1 MRVKGAKKRVAI
13 ALAAALVVSGIGYVP
28 KADAESVTQVT
39 GDYSQEVNEV
49 CDTMEFVVS
58 DPAFGSV
65 GGEWAALVLG
75 RAGRMTEEW
84 KTKYLAAVKTSFD
97 NVSETLKAQN
107 KLHRIKLTENSR
119 AIIGLYSAGA
129 DVTDFNG
136 WNLCASLAGDN
147 VGGDKT
153 EESADYTATLK
164 QGINGPIYA
173 LIALDYAGYKS
184 EGETKVT
191 DVTEENTTTLRDDY
205 LNDILSKEISGGGWA
220 LSGTSADPDI
230 TMMAVQALSKYTYL
244 PEVNDAVERALTVM
258 SSKQNAQG
266 GYSSWGSVNA
276 ESISQVICGLTML
289 GIDPTTDERFIKNG
303 NTLVDALKSFS
314 ADCVKD
320 KVTYSEYRG
329 YAHAE
334 QNGVMK
340 YNQMATEQ
348 AGYAMVALWCQK
360 KGQKLYQNGFR
371 DIPDTTPTVT
381 PIATPEVTETPTAAP
396 SEPAVPTVTPVQS
409 ENPDAGETAA
419 PTAVPTMTP
428 SAAPTTPASAVPT
441 KAPAT
446 PVTPAPTAVATKMP
460 TPTAVATKMP
470 APTAVATKIP
480 VIPTP
485 AATTK
490 PAIPTPATT
499 TKPENPD
506 IVPTA
511 TPKAPE
517 PTKAPVTTKTPEPTK
532 TPEVT
537 KAPEPTKTP
546 ETTKKPAA
554 TKAPETTVISKI
566 VKKAAVEKGKK
577 ITIKAIVN
585 GKKVKCK
592 VSSYNKKA
600 LKVTVKNGKLVIKAK
615 KKAKAGKTY
624 KVVIKYKKGKKT
636 VKKTVKITVK

>member
-107 KLHRIKLTENSR
+107 KLHRTKLTENSR

-136 WNLCASLAGDN
+136 WNLCAPLAGDN

-173 LIALDYAGYKS
+173 LIALDYAGYNS

-191 DVTEENTTTLRDDY
+191 NVTEENTTTLRDDY
-205 LNDILSKEISGGGWA
+205 LNYILSKEIPGGGWA
-220 LSGTSADPDI
+220 LFGDSADPDI

-329 YAHAE
+329 YAHVA
-334 QNGVMK
+334 NSDGTYS

-419 PTAVPTMTP
+419 P
-428 SAAPTTPASAVPT
+428 SA
-441 KAPAT
+441 
-446 PVTPAPTAVATKMP
+446 
-460 TPTAVATKMP
+460 
-470 APTAVATKIP
+470 
-480 VIPTP
+480 
-485 AATTK
+485 
-490 PAIPTPATT
+490 
-499 TKPENPD
+499 
-506 IVPTA
+506 VPTA

-517 PTKAPVTTKTPEPTK
+517 PTKTPEATKAPEPTK
-532 TPEVT
+532 TPEATKAPEPTKTPEATKAPEPTKTPEAT

-546 ETTKKPAA
+546 ETTKKPAV
-554 TKAPETTVISKI
+554 TKAPETIVISKI

>member
-49 CDTMEFVVS
+49 CDTMEFVV
-58 DPAFGSV
+58 DEPAFGSV
-65 GGEWAALVLG
+65 CGEWAALVLG

-84 KTKYLAAVKTSFD
+84 KTKYLAAVKTSLD
-97 NVSETLKAQN
+97 GMSETLKAQN

-136 WNLCASLAGDN
+136 WNLCAPLAGDN

-205 LNDILSKEISGGGWA
+205 LNYILSKEISDGGWA

-230 TMMAVQALSKYTYL
+230 TMMTVQALSKYTYL

-329 YAHAE
+329 YAHVA
-334 QNGVMK
+334 NSDGT
-340 YNQMATEQ
+340 YSYDQMATEQ

-396 SEPAVPTVTPVQS
+396 SETAVPTVTPVHS

-419 PTAVPTMTP
+419 PSAVPTMTP
-428 SAAPTTPASAVPT
+428 SAAPTTPAFAVPT
-441 KAPAT
+441 KAPVT

-460 TPTAVATKMP
+460 TPTAVT
-470 APTAVATKIP
+470 TKIP

-490 PAIPTPATT
+490 L
-499 TKPENPD
+499 ENPD
-506 IVPTA
+506 IVPTE

-517 PTKAPVTTKTPEPTK
+517 TS
-532 TPEVT
+532 

-554 TKAPETTVISKI
+554 TKAPKTTVISKI
-566 VKKAAVEKGKK
+566 VKKAAVEKGEK

>member
-58 DPAFGSV
+58 DPVFGSM

-129 DVTDFNG
+129 DVTDFYG
-136 WNLCASLAGDN
+136 WNLCAPLAGDN
-147 VGGDKT
+147 AGGDKT
-153 EESADYTATLK
+153 EKSADYTATLK

-205 LNDILSKEISGGGWA
+205 LNYILSKEISGGGWA

-334 QNGVMK
+334 LNGVMK
-340 YNQMATEQ
+340 YDQMATEQ

-371 DIPDTTPTVT
+371 DIPDTTPT
-381 PIATPEVTETPTAAP
+381 
-396 SEPAVPTVTPVQS
+396 
-409 ENPDAGETAA
+409 
-419 PTAVPTMTP
+419 
-428 SAAPTTPASAVPT
+428 
-441 KAPAT
+441 
-446 PVTPAPTAVATKMP
+446 AVATKMP
-460 TPTAVATKMP
+460 TPTAVATK
-470 APTAVATKIP
+470 IP
-480 VIPTP
+480 V
-485 AATTK
+485 
-490 PAIPTPATT
+490 IPTPATT

-517 PTKAPVTTKTPEPTK
+517 PTKTPEA
-532 TPEVT
+532 T

-546 ETTKKPAA
+546 ETAKKPAV

>member
-49 CDTMEFVVS
+49 CDTMEFVVTE
-58 DPAFGSV
+58 PTFGSMS
-65 GGEWAALVLG
+65 GEWAALVLG

-107 KLHRIKLTENSR
+107 KLHSRKLTDNSR
-119 AIIGLYSAGA
+119 AIIGLYSADA
-129 DVTDFNG
+129 DVTNFYG
-136 WNLCASLAGDN
+136 WNLCAPLAGDN

-153 EESADYTATLK
+153 EESQDYKDTIW
-164 QGINGPIYA
+164 QGINGPVYA

-329 YAHAE
+329 YAHVA
-334 QNGVMK
+334 NSDGTYS

-371 DIPDTTPTVT
+371 DIPDTTPT
-381 PIATPEVTETPTAAP
+381 ATPEVTETPTATPEVTETPTTAP

-419 PTAVPTMTP
+419 PSAVPTMTP
-428 SAAPTTPASAVPT
+428 SAAPTTPAFAVPT
-441 KAPAT
+441 KAPVT
-446 PVTPAPTAVATKMP
+446 PVTPS
-460 TPTAVATKMP
+460 
-470 APTAVATKIP
+470 PTAVATKIP
-480 VIPTP
+480 V
-485 AATTK
+485 
-490 PAIPTPATT
+490 IPTPATT

-506 IVPTA
+506 IVPTE

-517 PTKAPVTTKTPEPTK
+517 PTKIPVTTTKPENPDVVPTK
-532 TPEVT
+532 TP
-537 KAPEPTKTP
+537 
-546 ETTKKPAA
+546 
-554 TKAPETTVISKI
+554 KAPETIVISKI

>member
-84 KTKYLAAVKTSFD
+84 KTKYLAAVKTSLD
-97 NVSETLKAQN
+97 GMSETLKAQN
-107 KLHRIKLTENSR
+107 KLHSRKLTENSR

-129 DVTDFNG
+129 DVTDFYG
-136 WNLCASLAGDN
+136 WNLCAPLAGDN

-153 EESADYTATLK
+153 EESQDYKDTIW
-164 QGINGPIYA
+164 QGINGPVYA
-173 LIALDYAGYKS
+173 LIALDYAGYNS

-191 DVTEENTTTLRDDY
+191 NVTEENTTTLRDDY
-205 LNDILSKEISGGGWA
+205 LNDILSKEIPGGGWA
-220 LSGTSADPDI
+220 LFGDSADPDI

-258 SSKQNAQG
+258 SSKQNDQG

-329 YAHAE
+329 YAHVA
-334 QNGVMK
+334 NSDGTYS

-396 SEPAVPTVTPVQS
+396 SESAVPTVTPVQS

-419 PTAVPTMTP
+419 P
-428 SAAPTTPASAVPT
+428 SA
-441 KAPAT
+441 
-446 PVTPAPTAVATKMP
+446 
-460 TPTAVATKMP
+460 
-470 APTAVATKIP
+470 
-480 VIPTP
+480 
-485 AATTK
+485 
-490 PAIPTPATT
+490 
-499 TKPENPD
+499 
-506 IVPTA
+506 VPTA

-517 PTKAPVTTKTPEPTK
+517 PTKTPEATKAPEPTK
-532 TPEVT
+532 TPEAT
-537 KAPEPTKTP
+537 KASEPTKTP
-546 ETTKKPAA
+546 ETTKKPAV
-554 TKAPETTVISKI
+554 TKVPETIVISKI

-600 LKVTVKNGKLVIKAK
+600 LKVTIKNGKLVIKAK

>member
-58 DPAFGSV
+58 DPAFSSV

-136 WNLCASLAGDN
+136 WNLCAPLAGDN

-441 KAPAT
+441 K
-446 PVTPAPTAVATKMP
+446 
-460 TPTAVATKMP
+460 
-470 APTAVATKIP
+470 
-480 VIPTP
+480 
-485 AATTK
+485 
-490 PAIPTPATT
+490 
-499 TKPENPD
+499 
-506 IVPTA
+506 
-511 TPKAPE
+511 
-517 PTKAPVTTKTPEPTK
+517 

>member
-58 DPAFGSV
+58 DPAFGSM

-107 KLHRIKLTENSR
+107 KLHRTKLTENSR

-136 WNLCASLAGDN
+136 WNLCAPLAGDN

-173 LIALDYAGYKS
+173 LIALDYAGYNS

-191 DVTEENTTTLRDDY
+191 NVTEENTTTLRDDY
-205 LNDILSKEISGGGWA
+205 LNYILSKEIPGGGWA
-220 LSGTSADPDI
+220 LFGDSADPDI

-329 YAHAE
+329 YAHVA
-334 QNGVMK
+334 NSDGTYS

-381 PIATPEVTETPTAAP
+381 PIATPEVTETPTTAP

-419 PTAVPTMTP
+419 PSAVPTMTP

-446 PVTPAPTAVATKMP
+446 PVTPAPTAVATKIPTPTAVATKTPAPTAVATKMP
-460 TPTAVATKMP
+460 TPTAVATK
-470 APTAVATKIP
+470 IP
-480 VIPTP
+480 V
-485 AATTK
+485 
-490 PAIPTPATT
+490 IPTPATT

-517 PTKAPVTTKTPEPTK
+517 PTKTPEA
-532 TPEVT
+532 T

-546 ETTKKPAA
+546 ETAKKPAV
-554 TKAPETTVISKI
+554 TKAPETIVISKI

>member
-58 DPAFGSV
+58 DPVFGSM

-129 DVTDFNG
+129 DVTDFYG
-136 WNLCASLAGDN
+136 WNLCAPLAGDN
-147 VGGDKT
+147 AGGDKT
-153 EESADYTATLK
+153 EKSADYTATLK

-191 DVTEENTTTLRDDY
+191 DVMEENTTTLRDDY
-205 LNDILSKEISGGGWA
+205 LNYILSKEISGGGWA

-329 YAHAE
+329 YAHVA
-334 QNGVMK
+334 NSDGTYS

-371 DIPDTTPTVT
+371 DIPDTTPTVK

-419 PTAVPTMTP
+419 PSAVPTMTP

-441 KAPAT
+441 KVPAT
-446 PVTPAPTAVATKMP
+446 PVTPAPTAVATKIPTPTAVATKTPAPTAVATKMP
-460 TPTAVATKMP
+460 TPTAVATK
-470 APTAVATKIP
+470 IP
-480 VIPTP
+480 V
-485 AATTK
+485 
-490 PAIPTPATT
+490 IPTPATT

-517 PTKAPVTTKTPEPTK
+517 PTKTPEA
-532 TPEVT
+532 T

-546 ETTKKPAA
+546 ETAKKPAV

>member
-136 WNLCASLAGDN
+136 WNLCAPLAGDN

-446 PVTPAPTAVATKMP
+446 PVTPAPTAVATKIPTPTAVATKTPAPTAVATKMP
-460 TPTAVATKMP
+460 TPTAVATK
-470 APTAVATKIP
+470 IP
-480 VIPTP
+480 V
-485 AATTK
+485 
-490 PAIPTPATT
+490 IPTPATT

-517 PTKAPVTTKTPEPTK
+517 PTKTPEP
-532 TPEVT
+532 T

-546 ETTKKPAA
+546 ETAKKPAVK
-554 TKAPETTVISKI
+554 KAPETIVISKI

>member
-49 CDTMEFVVS
+49 CDTMEFVVTE
-58 DPAFGSV
+58 PTFGSMS
-65 GGEWAALVLG
+65 GEWAALVLG

-107 KLHRIKLTENSR
+107 KLHSRKLTDNSR
-119 AIIGLYSAGA
+119 AIIGLYSADA
-129 DVTDFNG
+129 DVTNFYG
-136 WNLCASLAGDN
+136 WNLCAPLAGDN

-153 EESADYTATLK
+153 EESQDYKDTIW
-164 QGINGPIYA
+164 QGINGPVYA

-329 YAHAE
+329 YAHVA
-334 QNGVMK
+334 NSDGTYS

-371 DIPDTTPTVT
+371 DIPDTTPT
-381 PIATPEVTETPTAAP
+381 ATPEVTETPTATPEVTETPTTAP

-419 PTAVPTMTP
+419 PSAVPTMTP
-428 SAAPTTPASAVPT
+428 SVAPTTPAFAVPT
-441 KAPAT
+441 KAPVT
-446 PVTPAPTAVATKMP
+446 PVTPSPTAVATKMP
-460 TPTAVATKMP
+460 TPTAVATK
-470 APTAVATKIP
+470 IP
-480 VIPTP
+480 V
-485 AATTK
+485 
-490 PAIPTPATT
+490 IPTPATT

-506 IVPTA
+506 IVPTE

-517 PTKAPVTTKTPEPTK
+517 PTKIPVTTTKPENPDVVPTK
-532 TPEVT
+532 TP
-537 KAPEPTKTP
+537 
-546 ETTKKPAA
+546 
-554 TKAPETTVISKI
+554 KAPETTVISKI
-566 VKKAAVEKGKK
+566 VKKAAVEKGEK
-577 ITIKAIVN
+577 ITIKAVVN

>member
-58 DPAFGSV
+58 DPVFGSM

-129 DVTDFNG
+129 DVTDFYG
-136 WNLCASLAGDN
+136 WNLCAPLAGDN
-147 VGGDKT
+147 AGGDKT
-153 EESADYTATLK
+153 EKSADYTATLK

-191 DVTEENTTTLRDDY
+191 DVMEENTTTLRDDY
-205 LNDILSKEISGGGWA
+205 LNYILSKEISGGGWA

-334 QNGVMK
+334 LNGVMK
-340 YNQMATEQ
+340 YDQMATEQ

-371 DIPDTTPTVT
+371 DIPDTTPTVK

-419 PTAVPTMTP
+419 PSAVPTMTP

-446 PVTPAPTAVATKMP
+446 PVTPAPTAVATKIPTPTAVATKTPAPTAVATKMP
-460 TPTAVATKMP
+460 TPTAVATK
-470 APTAVATKIP
+470 IP
-480 VIPTP
+480 V
-485 AATTK
+485 
-490 PAIPTPATT
+490 IPTPATT

-517 PTKAPVTTKTPEPTK
+517 PTKTPEA
-532 TPEVT
+532 T

-546 ETTKKPAA
+546 ETAKKPAV

-615 KKAKAGKTY
+615 KKAKVGKTY

>member
-58 DPAFGSV
+58 DPAFGSM

-107 KLHRIKLTENSR
+107 KLHRTKLTENSR

-136 WNLCASLAGDN
+136 WNLCAPLAGDN

-173 LIALDYAGYKS
+173 LIALDYAGYNS

-191 DVTEENTTTLRDDY
+191 NVTEENTTTLRDDY
-205 LNDILSKEISGGGWA
+205 LNYILSKEIPGGGWA
-220 LSGTSADPDI
+220 LFGDSADPDI

-258 SSKQNAQG
+258 SSKQNDQG

-276 ESISQVICGLTML
+276 ESIAQVICGLTML

-340 YNQMATEQ
+340 YDQMATEQ

-381 PIATPEVTETPTAAP
+381 PIATPEGTETPTAAP

-419 PTAVPTMTP
+419 PSAVPTMTP

-441 KAPAT
+441 KTPAT
-446 PVTPAPTAVATKMP
+446 PVT
-460 TPTAVATKMP
+460 P

-517 PTKAPVTTKTPEPTK
+517 PTKAPVPTKAPEPMKTPEA
-532 TPEVT
+532 T

-546 ETTKKPAA
+546 ETAKKPAV

>member
-58 DPAFGSV
+58 DPTFGSV

-97 NVSETLKAQN
+97 NVSESLKAQN
-107 KLHRIKLTENSR
+107 KLHRVKLTENSR

-129 DVTDFNG
+129 DVTDFYG
-136 WNLCASLAGDN
+136 WNLCAPLAGDN
-147 VGGDKT
+147 AGGDKT

-173 LIALDYAGYKS
+173 LISLDYAGYKS

-205 LNDILSKEISGGGWA
+205 LNYILSEEKSDGGWA
-220 LSGTSADPDI
+220 LSGDSADPDI

-244 PEVNDAVERALTVM
+244 PEVNDAVESALAVM
-258 SSKQNAQG
+258 SSKQNDQG

-276 ESISQVICGLTML
+276 ESIAQVICGLTML

-314 ADCVKD
+314 ADYVKD
-320 KVTYSEYRG
+320 EVTYSEYRG
-329 YAHAE
+329 YAHVA
-334 QNGVMK
+334 NSDGTYT

-371 DIPDTTPTVT
+371 DIPAATPTAT
-381 PIATPEVTETPTAAP
+381 PTATPEVTETPTAAP
-396 SEPAVPTVTPVQS
+396 SESAVPTVAPVPSETPA
-409 ENPDAGETAA
+409 AGETAA
-419 PTAVPTMTP
+419 PSAAPTTVP
-428 SAAPTTPASAVPT
+428 SAVPTTPASAVPT
-441 KAPAT
+441 KTPVS
-446 PVTPAPTAVATKMP
+446 PVTPAPTAVAPMP
-460 TPTAVATKMP
+460 TPVATKL
-470 APTAVATKIP
+470 P
-480 VIPTP
+480 VPTP
-485 AATTK
+485 VTTTK
-490 PAIPTPATT
+490 PVIPTPATT

-506 IVPTA
+506 IVPTP

-517 PTKAPVTTKTPEPTK
+517 TSKTPEA
-532 TPEVT
+532 T
-537 KAPEPTKTP
+537 KAPEA
-546 ETTKKPAA
+546 TKKPAA

>member
-49 CDTMEFVVS
+49 CDTMEFVV
-58 DPAFGSV
+58 DEPAFGSV

-84 KTKYLAAVKTSFD
+84 KTKYLAAVKTSLD
-97 NVSETLKAQN
+97 GMSETLKAQN

-136 WNLCASLAGDN
+136 WNLCAPLAGDN

-153 EESADYTATLK
+153 EKSADYTATLK

-205 LNDILSKEISGGGWA
+205 LNYILSKEISDGGWA

-230 TMMAVQALSKYTYL
+230 TMMTVQALSKYTYL
-244 PEVNDAVERALTVM
+244 TEVNDAVERALTVM
-258 SSKQNAQG
+258 SSKQNDQG
-266 GYSSWGSVNA
+266 GYASWGSVNV
-276 ESISQVICGLTML
+276 ESIAQVICGLTML

-329 YAHAE
+329 YAHVA
-334 QNGVMK
+334 NSDGT
-340 YNQMATEQ
+340 YSYDQMATEQ

-396 SEPAVPTVTPVQS
+396 SETAVPTVTPVQS

-419 PTAVPTMTP
+419 PSAVPTMTP
-428 SAAPTTPASAVPT
+428 SAAPTTSASAVPT
-441 KAPAT
+441 KAPET
-446 PVTPAPTAVATKMP
+446 PVTPAPTAVATKIPTPTAVATKTPAPTAVATKMP
-460 TPTAVATKMP
+460 TPTAVATK
-470 APTAVATKIP
+470 IP
-480 VIPTP
+480 V
-485 AATTK
+485 
-490 PAIPTPATT
+490 IPTPATT

-506 IVPTA
+506 IVPTE

-517 PTKAPVTTKTPEPTK
+517 TS
-532 TPEVT
+532 

-554 TKAPETTVISKI
+554 TKAPKTTVISKL

>member
-58 DPAFGSV
+58 DPVFGSM

-129 DVTDFNG
+129 DVTDFYG
-136 WNLCASLAGDN
+136 WNLCAPLAGDN
-147 VGGDKT
+147 AGGDKT
-153 EESADYTATLK
+153 EKSADYTATLK

-191 DVTEENTTTLRDDY
+191 DVMEENTTTLRDNY
-205 LNDILSKEISGGGWA
+205 LNYILSKEISGGGWA

-334 QNGVMK
+334 LNGVMK
-340 YNQMATEQ
+340 YDQMATEQ

-371 DIPDTTPTVT
+371 DIPDTTPTVK

-409 ENPDAGETAA
+409 ENPD
-419 PTAVPTMTP
+419 
-428 SAAPTTPASAVPT
+428 
-441 KAPAT
+441 
-446 PVTPAPTAVATKMP
+446 
-460 TPTAVATKMP
+460 
-470 APTAVATKIP
+470 
-480 VIPTP
+480 
-485 AATTK
+485 
-490 PAIPTPATT
+490 
-499 TKPENPD
+499 

-517 PTKAPVTTKTPEPTK
+517 PTKTPEA
-532 TPEVT
+532 T

-546 ETTKKPAA
+546 ETAKKPAV

>member
-49 CDTMEFVVS
+49 CDTMEFVVD

-107 KLHRIKLTENSR
+107 KLDRIKLTDNSR

-136 WNLCASLAGDN
+136 WNLCAPLAGDN

-164 QGINGPIYA
+164 QGINGPVYA

-191 DVTEENTTTLRDDY
+191 NVTEENTTTLRDDY
-205 LNDILSKEISGGGWA
+205 LNYILSKEIPGGGWA
-220 LSGTSADPDI
+220 LFGDSADPDI

-258 SSKQNAQG
+258 SSKQNDQG

-276 ESISQVICGLTML
+276 ESIAQVICGLTML

-314 ADCVKD
+314 ADYVKD
-320 KVTYSEYRG
+320 EVTYSEYRG
-329 YAHAE
+329 YAHVA
-334 QNGVMK
+334 NSDGTYS

-381 PIATPEVTETPTAAP
+381 PIATPEVTETPTTAP
-396 SEPAVPTVTPVQS
+396 SESAVPTFTPVQS

-419 PTAVPTMTP
+419 PSAVPTMTP
-428 SAAPTTPASAVPT
+428 SAAPTTPAFAVPT
-441 KAPAT
+441 KAPVT
-446 PVTPAPTAVATKMP
+446 PVTPAPTAVAPMP
-460 TPTAVATKMP
+460 TPVATKL
-470 APTAVATKIP
+470 P
-480 VIPTP
+480 VPTP
-485 AATTK
+485 VTTTK
-490 PAIPTPATT
+490 PVIPTPATT

-506 IVPTA
+506 IVPTP

-517 PTKAPVTTKTPEPTK
+517 TSKTPEA
-532 TPEVT
+532 T
-537 KAPEPTKTP
+537 KAPEA
-546 ETTKKPAA
+546 TKKPAA

-566 VKKAAVEKGKK
+566 VKKAAVEKGEK
-577 ITIKAIVN
+577 ITIKAVVN

>member
-58 DPAFGSV
+58 DPAFGSM

-107 KLHRIKLTENSR
+107 KLHRTKLTENSR

-136 WNLCASLAGDN
+136 WNLCAPLAGDN

-173 LIALDYAGYKS
+173 LIALDYAGYNS

-191 DVTEENTTTLRDDY
+191 NVTEENTTTLRDDY
-205 LNDILSKEISGGGWA
+205 LNYILSKEIPGGGWA
-220 LSGTSADPDI
+220 LFGDSADPDI

-258 SSKQNAQG
+258 SSKQNDQG

-276 ESISQVICGLTML
+276 ESIAQVICGLTML

-340 YNQMATEQ
+340 YDQMATEQ

-419 PTAVPTMTP
+419 PSAVPTMTP

-441 KAPAT
+441 KTPAT
-446 PVTPAPTAVATKMP
+446 PVT
-460 TPTAVATKMP
+460 P

-517 PTKAPVTTKTPEPTK
+517 PTK
-532 TPEVT
+532 
-537 KAPEPTKTP
+537 TP
-546 ETTKKPAA
+546 ETAKKPAV

>member
-39 GDYSQEVNEV
+39 GDYSQEVNEI

-65 GGEWAALVLG
+65 VGEWAALVLG

-129 DVTDFNG
+129 DVTDFYG
-136 WNLCASLAGDN
+136 WNLCAPLAGDN
-147 VGGDKT
+147 AGGDKT
-153 EESADYTATLK
+153 EKSADYTATLK

-173 LIALDYAGYKS
+173 LISLDYAGYKS

-205 LNDILSKEISGGGWA
+205 LNYILSKEISGGGWA

-244 PEVNDAVERALTVM
+244 TEVNDAVERALTVM
-258 SSKQNAQG
+258 SSKQNDQG

-276 ESISQVICGLTML
+276 ESIAQVICGLTML

-329 YAHAE
+329 YAHVA
-334 QNGVMK
+334 NSDGT
-340 YNQMATEQ
+340 YSYDQMATEQ

-371 DIPDTTPTVT
+371 DIPAATPT
-381 PIATPEVTETPTAAP
+381 ATPEVTEAPTEAP

-419 PTAVPTMTP
+419 PSAVPTMTP
-428 SAAPTTPASAVPT
+428 SAAPTTPAFAVPT
-441 KAPAT
+441 KAPVT

-470 APTAVATKIP
+470 TPTAVATKM
-480 VIPTP
+480 PTASP
-485 AATTK
+485 AVTKNPATS
-490 PAIPTPATT
+490 TPATT

-506 IVPTA
+506 IVPTE
-511 TPKAPE
+511 TP
-517 PTKAPVTTKTPEPTK
+517 
-532 TPEVT
+532 

-546 ETTKKPAA
+546 EATQAPDSTQAPEVTKKPAA
-554 TKAPETTVISKI
+554 TQEPETTVISKI

>member
-58 DPAFGSV
+58 DPTFGSV

-97 NVSETLKAQN
+97 NVSESLKAQN
-107 KLHRIKLTENSR
+107 KLHRVKLTENSR

-129 DVTDFNG
+129 DVTDFYG
-136 WNLCASLAGDN
+136 WNLCAPLAGDN
-147 VGGDKT
+147 AGGDKT

-173 LIALDYAGYKS
+173 LISLDYAGYKS

-205 LNDILSKEISGGGWA
+205 LNYILSEEKSDGGWA
-220 LSGTSADPDI
+220 LSGDSADPDI

-244 PEVNDAVERALTVM
+244 PEVNDAVESALAVM
-258 SSKQNAQG
+258 SSKQNDQG

-276 ESISQVICGLTML
+276 ESIAQVICGLTML

-340 YNQMATEQ
+340 YDQMATEQ

-371 DIPDTTPTVT
+371 DIPAATPTAT
-381 PIATPEVTETPTAAP
+381 PTATPEVTETPTAAP
-396 SEPAVPTVTPVQS
+396 SESAVPTVAPVPSETPA
-409 ENPDAGETAA
+409 AGETAA
-419 PTAVPTMTP
+419 PSAAPTTVP
-428 SAAPTTPASAVPT
+428 SAVPTTPASAVPT
-441 KAPAT
+441 KTPVS
-446 PVTPAPTAVATKMP
+446 PVTPVPTAVAPMP
-460 TPTAVATKMP
+460 TPVATKL
-470 APTAVATKIP
+470 P
-480 VIPTP
+480 VPTP
-485 AATTK
+485 VTTTK
-490 PAIPTPATT
+490 PVIPTPATT

-506 IVPTA
+506 IVPTP

-517 PTKAPVTTKTPEPTK
+517 TSKTPEA
-532 TPEVT
+532 T
-537 KAPEPTKTP
+537 KAPEA
-546 ETTKKPAA
+546 TKKPAA

-566 VKKAAVEKGKK
+566 VKKAAVEKGEK
-577 ITIKAIVN
+577 ITIKAVVN

>member
-58 DPAFGSV
+58 DPAFGSM

-107 KLHRIKLTENSR
+107 KLHRTKLTENSR

-136 WNLCASLAGDN
+136 WNLCAPLAGDN

-173 LIALDYAGYKS
+173 LIALDYAGYNS

-191 DVTEENTTTLRDDY
+191 NVTEENTTTLRDDY
-205 LNDILSKEISGGGWA
+205 LNYILSKEIPGGGWA
-220 LSGTSADPDI
+220 LFGDSADPDI

-258 SSKQNAQG
+258 SSKQNDQG

-276 ESISQVICGLTML
+276 ESIAQVICGLTML

-340 YNQMATEQ
+340 YDQMATEQ

-419 PTAVPTMTP
+419 PSAVPTMTP

-441 KAPAT
+441 KTPAT
-446 PVTPAPTAVATKMP
+446 PVT
-460 TPTAVATKMP
+460 P

-511 TPKAPE
+511 TP
-517 PTKAPVTTKTPEPTK
+517 
-532 TPEVT
+532 

>member
-49 CDTMEFVVS
+49 CDTIEFVVS
-58 DPAFGSV
+58 DPAFGSA
-65 GGEWAALVLG
+65 GGEWAALILG
-75 RAGRMTEEW
+75 RSGRMTEEW
-84 KTKYLAAVKTSFD
+84 KTKYLAAVKSSFD
-97 NVSETLKAQN
+97 EIEAKSPELKEAN
-107 KLHRIKLTENSR
+107 KLSSRYLTENSR

-129 DVTDFNG
+129 DVTDFYG
-136 WNLCASLAGDN
+136 WNLCAPLAGDN

-153 EESADYTATLK
+153 EESQDYKDTIW
-164 QGINGPIYA
+164 QGINGTVYA

-184 EGETKVT
+184 EGETKVI
-191 DVTEENTTTLRDDY
+191 DLSDENVTTLRDDY
-205 LNDILSKEISGGGWA
+205 ICKILELQLADGGWA
-220 LSGTSADPDI
+220 FYGDSSDPDI

-244 PEVNDAVERALTVM
+244 PKVNDAVESALAVM
-258 SSKQNAQG
+258 SSKQNDQG
-266 GYSSWGSVNA
+266 GYASWGAVNS

-303 NTLVDALKSFS
+303 NTIVDALKSFNVE
-314 ADCVKD
+314 CQKD
-320 KVTYSEYRG
+320 NVTYSEYRG

-371 DIPDTTPTVT
+371 DIPDTTPTS
-381 PIATPEVTETPTAAP
+381 TPT
-396 SEPAVPTVTPVQS
+396 T
-409 ENPDAGETAA
+409 
-419 PTAVPTMTP
+419 
-428 SAAPTTPASAVPT
+428 
-441 KAPAT
+441 
-446 PVTPAPTAVATKMP
+446 
-460 TPTAVATKMP
+460 
-470 APTAVATKIP
+470 
-480 VIPTP
+480 

-490 PAIPTPATT
+490 PVIPTPATT
-499 TKPENPD
+499 TKPVNPD
-506 IVPTA
+506 VVPTP

-517 PTKAPVTTKTPEPTK
+517 VS
-532 TPEVT
+532 
-537 KAPEPTKTP
+537 KAPEKTKTP
-546 ETTKKPAA
+546 ETTNAPETTKTPTATEAPSAA
-554 TKAPETTVISKI
+554 KAPETTVISKI

-577 ITIKAIVN
+577 ITIKTVVN

-592 VSSYNKKA
+592 VASYNKKA

-615 KKAKAGKTY
+615 KKAKTGKTY

-636 VKKTVKITVK
+636 VRKTVKITVK

>member
-49 CDTMEFVVS
+49 CDTMEFAVS
-58 DPAFGSV
+58 DPKFASV
-65 GGEWAALVLG
+65 GGEWAALILG

-84 KTKYLAAVKTSFD
+84 KTKYLAAVKKSLD
-97 NVSETLKAQN
+97 GMSESLKAAN
-107 KLHRIKLTENSR
+107 KLHSRKSTENSR

-129 DVTDFNG
+129 DVTDFDG
-136 WNLCASLAGDN
+136 WNLCAPLAGDSS
-147 VGGDKT
+147 GEAKT
-153 EESADYTATLK
+153 EKSSDYSYTIW
-164 QGINGPIYA
+164 QGINGPVYA
-173 LIALDYAGYKS
+173 LIALDYAGYQS
-184 EGETKVT
+184 IDETKVT
-191 DVTEENTTTLRDDY
+191 DLAEENATTLRDDY
-205 LNDILSKEISGGGWA
+205 INKILELEVTGGGWA
-220 LSGTSADPDI
+220 FSGSTADPDM
-230 TMMAVQALSKYTYL
+230 TMMTVQALSKYTYL
-244 PEVNDAVERALTVM
+244 PKVNDAVERALVVM
-258 SSKQNAQG
+258 SSKQNDQG

-276 ESISQVICGLTML
+276 ESIAQVICGLTML

-329 YAHAE
+329 YAHAA
-334 QNGVMK
+334 NSDGTYT

-371 DIPDTTPTVT
+371 DIPAETPTTTPT
-381 PIATPEVTETPTAAP
+381 ATPEVTEAP
-396 SEPAVPTVTPVQS
+396 SESAVPTVTPAQP
-409 ENPDAGETAA
+409 ETPDAGETA
-419 PTAVPTMTP
+419 VP
-428 SAAPTTPASAVPT
+428 SAAPTTVPSAVPTTPASAVPT
-441 KAPAT
+441 KT
-446 PVTPAPTAVATKMP
+446 PVTPVTPVPTAVAPTP

-470 APTAVATKIP
+470 TASPAVTKNPATS
-480 VIPTP
+480 
-485 AATTK
+485 
-490 PAIPTPATT
+490 TPATT

-506 IVPTA
+506 IVPTQ

-517 PTKAPVTTKTPEPTK
+517 TSKALEATKTPK
-532 TPEVT
+532 
-537 KAPEPTKTP
+537 
-546 ETTKKPAA
+546 
-554 TKAPETTVISKI
+554 TTVISKI
-566 VKKAAVEKGKK
+566 VKKATVKKGEK
-577 ITIKAIVN
+577 ITIKAVVN

>member
-58 DPAFGSV
+58 DPAFGSM

-107 KLHRIKLTENSR
+107 KLHRTKLTENSR

-136 WNLCASLAGDN
+136 WNLCAPLAGDN

-173 LIALDYAGYKS
+173 LIALDYAGYNS

-191 DVTEENTTTLRDDY
+191 NVTEENTTTLRDDY
-205 LNDILSKEISGGGWA
+205 LNYILSKEIPGGGWA
-220 LSGTSADPDI
+220 LFGDSADPDI

-329 YAHAE
+329 YAHVA
-334 QNGVMK
+334 NSDGTYS

-419 PTAVPTMTP
+419 P
-428 SAAPTTPASAVPT
+428 SA
-441 KAPAT
+441 
-446 PVTPAPTAVATKMP
+446 
-460 TPTAVATKMP
+460 
-470 APTAVATKIP
+470 
-480 VIPTP
+480 
-485 AATTK
+485 
-490 PAIPTPATT
+490 
-499 TKPENPD
+499 
-506 IVPTA
+506 VPTA

-517 PTKAPVTTKTPEPTK
+517 PTKTPEA
-532 TPEVT
+532 T

-546 ETTKKPAA
+546 ETTKKPAV
-554 TKAPETTVISKI
+554 TKVPETIVISKI

>member
-58 DPAFGSV
+58 DPAFGSM

-107 KLHRIKLTENSR
+107 KLHRTKLTENSR

-136 WNLCASLAGDN
+136 WNLCAPLAGDN

-173 LIALDYAGYKS
+173 LIALDYAGYNS

-191 DVTEENTTTLRDDY
+191 NVTEENTTTLRDDY
-205 LNDILSKEISGGGWA
+205 LNYILSKEIPGGGWA
-220 LSGTSADPDI
+220 LFGDSADPDI

-258 SSKQNAQG
+258 SSKQNDQG

-276 ESISQVICGLTML
+276 ESIAQVICGLTML

-340 YNQMATEQ
+340 YDQMATEQ

-419 PTAVPTMTP
+419 P
-428 SAAPTTPASAVPT
+428 SA
-441 KAPAT
+441 
-446 PVTPAPTAVATKMP
+446 
-460 TPTAVATKMP
+460 
-470 APTAVATKIP
+470 
-480 VIPTP
+480 
-485 AATTK
+485 
-490 PAIPTPATT
+490 
-499 TKPENPD
+499 
-506 IVPTA
+506 VPTA

-517 PTKAPVTTKTPEPTK
+517 PTKTPEA
-532 TPEVT
+532 T

-546 ETTKKPAA
+546 ETAKKPAV
-554 TKAPETTVISKI
+554 TKVPETIVISKI

>member
-58 DPAFGSV
+58 DPVFGSM

-107 KLHRIKLTENSR
+107 KLHRIKLTENPR

-129 DVTDFNG
+129 DVTDFYG
-136 WNLCASLAGDN
+136 WNLCAPLAGDN
-147 VGGDKT
+147 AGGDKT
-153 EESADYTATLK
+153 EKSADYTATLK

-191 DVTEENTTTLRDDY
+191 DVMEENTTTLRDDY
-205 LNDILSKEISGGGWA
+205 LNYILSKEISGGGWA

-334 QNGVMK
+334 LNGVMK
-340 YNQMATEQ
+340 YDQMATEQ

-371 DIPDTTPTVT
+371 DIPDTTPTVK
-381 PIATPEVTETPTAAP
+381 PIATPEVTETPTA
-396 SEPAVPTVTPVQS
+396 
-409 ENPDAGETAA
+409 
-419 PTAVPTMTP
+419 
-428 SAAPTTPASAVPT
+428 
-441 KAPAT
+441 
-446 PVTPAPTAVATKMP
+446 
-460 TPTAVATKMP
+460 
-470 APTAVATKIP
+470 VATKIP
-480 VIPTP
+480 V
-485 AATTK
+485 
-490 PAIPTPATT
+490 IPTPATT

-517 PTKAPVTTKTPEPTK
+517 PTKTPEA
-532 TPEVT
+532 T

-546 ETTKKPAA
+546 ETAKKPAV

>member
-39 GDYSQEVNEV
+39 GDYSQEVNEI

-65 GGEWAALVLG
+65 VGEWAALVLG

-129 DVTDFNG
+129 DVTDFYG
-136 WNLCASLAGDN
+136 WNLCAPLAGDN
-147 VGGDKT
+147 AGGDKT

-173 LIALDYAGYKS
+173 LISLDYAGYKS

-205 LNDILSKEISGGGWA
+205 LNYILSKEISGGGWA

-244 PEVNDAVERALTVM
+244 TEVNDAVERALTVM
-258 SSKQNAQG
+258 SSKQNDQG

-276 ESISQVICGLTML
+276 ESIAQVICGLTML

-329 YAHAE
+329 YAHVA
-334 QNGVMK
+334 NSDGT
-340 YNQMATEQ
+340 YSYDQMATEQ

-371 DIPDTTPTVT
+371 DIPAATPT
-381 PIATPEVTETPTAAP
+381 ATPEVTEAPTEAP

-419 PTAVPTMTP
+419 PSAVPTMTP
-428 SAAPTTPASAVPT
+428 SAAPTTPAFAVPT
-441 KAPAT
+441 KAPVT

-470 APTAVATKIP
+470 TPTAVATKM
-480 VIPTP
+480 PTASP
-485 AATTK
+485 AVTKNPATS
-490 PAIPTPATT
+490 TPATT

-506 IVPTA
+506 IVPTE
-511 TPKAPE
+511 TP
-517 PTKAPVTTKTPEPTK
+517 
-532 TPEVT
+532 

-546 ETTKKPAA
+546 EATQAPDSTQAPEVTKKPAA
-554 TKAPETTVISKI
+554 TQEPETTVISKI

>member
-49 CDTMEFVVS
+49 CDTMEFVV
-58 DPAFGSV
+58 DEPAFGSV

-84 KTKYLAAVKTSFD
+84 KTKYLAAVKTSLD
-97 NVSETLKAQN
+97 GMSETLKAQN

-136 WNLCASLAGDN
+136 WNLCAPLAGDN

-153 EESADYTATLK
+153 EKSADYTATLK

-205 LNDILSKEISGGGWA
+205 LNYILSKEISDGGWA

-230 TMMAVQALSKYTYL
+230 TMMTVQALSKYTYL
-244 PEVNDAVERALTVM
+244 TEVNDAVERALTVM
-258 SSKQNAQG
+258 SSKQNDQG
-266 GYSSWGSVNA
+266 GYASWGSVNV
-276 ESISQVICGLTML
+276 ESIAQVICGLTML

-329 YAHAE
+329 YAHVA
-334 QNGVMK
+334 NSDGT
-340 YNQMATEQ
+340 YSYDQMATEQ

-396 SEPAVPTVTPVQS
+396 SETAVPTVTPVQS

-419 PTAVPTMTP
+419 PSAVPTMTP
-428 SAAPTTPASAVPT
+428 SAAPTTSASAVPT
-441 KAPAT
+441 KAPET
-446 PVTPAPTAVATKMP
+446 PVTPAPTAVATKIP
-460 TPTAVATKMP
+460 TPTAVATKTP

-480 VIPTP
+480 V
-485 AATTK
+485 
-490 PAIPTPATT
+490 IPTPATT

-506 IVPTA
+506 IVPTE

-517 PTKAPVTTKTPEPTK
+517 TS
-532 TPEVT
+532 

-554 TKAPETTVISKI
+554 TKAPKTTVISKL

>member
-39 GDYSQEVNEV
+39 GDYSQEVNEA

-65 GGEWAALVLG
+65 CGEWAALVLG
-75 RAGRMTEEW
+75 RTGRMTEEW

-129 DVTDFNG
+129 DVTDFYG
-136 WNLCASLAGDN
+136 WNLCAPLAGDN
-147 VGGDKT
+147 AGGDKT

-173 LIALDYAGYKS
+173 LISLDYAGYKS

-205 LNDILSKEISGGGWA
+205 LNYILSKEISGGGWA

-244 PEVNDAVERALTVM
+244 PEVNDAVESALAVM
-258 SSKQNAQG
+258 SSKQNDQG

-276 ESISQVICGLTML
+276 ESIAQVICGLTML

-329 YAHAE
+329 YAHVA
-334 QNGVMK
+334 NSDGTYS

-371 DIPDTTPTVT
+371 DIPDTTPTST
-381 PIATPEVTETPTAAP
+381 PAVTPEVTEAP

-419 PTAVPTMTP
+419 PSAVPTMTP

-441 KAPAT
+441 KAPVT
-446 PVTPAPTAVATKMP
+446 PVTPTPTAVATKMP
-460 TPTAVATKMP
+460 TPTAVATK
-470 APTAVATKIP
+470 IP

-485 AATTK
+485 VTTTK

-506 IVPTA
+506 IVPTE

-517 PTKAPVTTKTPEPTK
+517 PTKAPESTKTPEATQAPDSTQA
-532 TPEVT
+532 PEV
-537 KAPEPTKTP
+537 
-546 ETTKKPAA
+546 TKKPAA
-554 TKAPETTVISKI
+554 TQEPETTVISKI
-566 VKKAAVEKGKK
+566 VKKAAVEKGEK
-577 ITIKAIVN
+577 ITIKAVVN

>member
-58 DPAFGSV
+58 DPAFGSM

-107 KLHRIKLTENSR
+107 KLHRTKLTENSR

-136 WNLCASLAGDN
+136 WNLCAPLAGDN

-173 LIALDYAGYKS
+173 LIALDYAGYNS

-191 DVTEENTTTLRDDY
+191 NVTEENTTTLRDDY
-205 LNDILSKEISGGGWA
+205 LNYILSKEIPGGGWA
-220 LSGTSADPDI
+220 LFGDSADPDI

-258 SSKQNAQG
+258 SSKQNDQG

-276 ESISQVICGLTML
+276 ESIAQVICGLTML

-340 YNQMATEQ
+340 YDQMATEQ

-396 SEPAVPTVTPVQS
+396 SEPAVPTVTPAQS

-419 PTAVPTMTP
+419 PSAVPTMTP

-441 KAPAT
+441 KTPAT
-446 PVTPAPTAVATKMP
+446 PVT
-460 TPTAVATKMP
+460 P

-485 AATTK
+485 EM
-490 PAIPTPATT
+490 T

-517 PTKAPVTTKTPEPTK
+517 PTKTPEA
-532 TPEVT
+532 T

-546 ETTKKPAA
+546 ETTKKPAV
-554 TKAPETTVISKI
+554 TKVPETIVISKI

>member
-49 CDTMEFVVS
+49 CDTMEFVVTE
-58 DPAFGSV
+58 PTFGSMS
-65 GGEWAALVLG
+65 GEWAALVLG

-107 KLHRIKLTENSR
+107 KLHSRKLTDNSR
-119 AIIGLYSAGA
+119 AIIGLYSADA
-129 DVTDFNG
+129 DVTNFYG
-136 WNLCASLAGDN
+136 WNLCAPLAGDN

-153 EESADYTATLK
+153 EESQDYKDTIW
-164 QGINGPIYA
+164 QGINGPVYA

-244 PEVNDAVERALTVM
+244 PEVNDAVERALTVR

-329 YAHAE
+329 YAHVA
-334 QNGVMK
+334 NSDGTYS

-371 DIPDTTPTVT
+371 DIPDTTPT
-381 PIATPEVTETPTAAP
+381 ATPEVTETPTATPEVTETPTTAP

-419 PTAVPTMTP
+419 PSAVPTMTP
-428 SAAPTTPASAVPT
+428 SAAPTTPAFAVPT
-441 KAPAT
+441 KAPVT
-446 PVTPAPTAVATKMP
+446 PVTPSPTAVATKMP
-460 TPTAVATKMP
+460 TPTAVATK
-470 APTAVATKIP
+470 IP
-480 VIPTP
+480 V
-485 AATTK
+485 
-490 PAIPTPATT
+490 IPTPATT

-506 IVPTA
+506 IVPTE

-517 PTKAPVTTKTPEPTK
+517 PTKIPVTTTKPENPDVVPTK
-532 TPEVT
+532 TP
-537 KAPEPTKTP
+537 
-546 ETTKKPAA
+546 
-554 TKAPETTVISKI
+554 KAPETIVISKI